1 MMAAAHRAVLAATA
15 LAALLGGAGPARA
28 DWIVTRE
35 GARMETRGPWEVRG
49 KLVVF
54 TAPDG
59 TLASVR
65 LAAVDLEA
73 SRQATEEVRRPKPAP
88 PPVAAKRKSVVSITD
103 KDFPKPAPAPAAP
116 AEAAPAEGGAA
127 APAAAPPASRSLVR
141 VETWEQKERAEG
153 DGIEITGVL
162 RNEGSDIATEVALAV
177 STRDETGAQTGAVE
191 AVLSAATLEPRG
203 TATFRAM
210 LPGVFTFS
218 GVNFDVRS
226 KGLKL
231 QTVDPN

>member
-1 MMAAAHRAVLAATA
+1 MMSAHRAVLAATA
-15 LAALLGGAGPARA
+15 LAALLAGAAPARA
-28 DWIVTRE
+28 DWLVTRE

-73 SRQATEEVRRPKPAP
+73 SRQATEEARRPKPAP
-88 PPVAAKRKSVVSITD
+88 PPEPARRKSVVSLTD
-103 KDFPKPAPAPAAP
+103 KDFPKPTPPPAAP
-116 AEAAPAEGGAA
+116 AEGAAAEEGGAA
-127 APAAAPPASRSLVR
+127 AAPAPPAAARGLVR

-153 DGIEITGVL
+153 DGIEISGVL
-162 RNEGSDIATEVALAV
+162 RNEGSDIATEVGLTIT
-177 STRDETGAQTGAVE
+177 TRDDTGAQTASVE
-191 AVLSAATLEPRG
+191 AVLAAGTLQPRG
-203 TATFRAM
+203 ATTFRAV

-218 GVNFDVRS
+218 GVNFDIRS
-226 KGLKL
+226 TGLKL
-231 QTVDPN
+231 QEANPN